1 MNGLTMKSV
10 AGSVGIVL
18 TVHTN
23 RENWLLDDVIDQ
35 RAVHTNQSPRFKC
48 LFYCIDLFTDT
59 VCAILSVFVFP
70 PKNYLFPS
78 TVNCFELLVMIISD
92 VLNMVFSINDMWE
105 GELSCSSITILIEK
119 QLNGPLIID

>member
-1 MNGLTMKSV
+1 MLCI
-10 AGSVGIVL
+10 GSAIVTEIIGSL
-18 TVHTN
+18 CSFGVCTHLV
-23 RENWLLDDVIDQ
+23 
-35 RAVHTNQSPRFKC
+35 
-48 LFYCIDLFTDT
+48 DT

-78 TVNCFELLVMIISD
+78 TVYCFELLVMIISD

-119 QLNGPLIID
+119 